1 METFMLCNLPILV
14 HFSSLIPKM
23 LMLILDHFIYSLWA
37 RIPLKKRSNPHN
49 QPKNLKS
56 STWVQS
62 QKQQN
67 YLGLFPRQTIQHHS
81 NPIIPQ
87 PLMPKKL
94 KLIRSMK
101 TYKTF

>member
-81 NPIIPQ
+81 NPSLCPNH
-87 PLMPKKL
+87 
-94 KLIRSMK
+94 
-101 TYKTF
+101 